1 MATSTSSTTKLRRLA
16 AAGAF
21 SAVALLGV
29 GTAGAQDQH
38 SGGVAS
44 NQLTSDPGDPQ
55 VEVGGSTTSRGGL
68 PITGSDVAGL
78 AAIGAVAI
86 AAGSG
91 VVALSKRRTRL
102 SA

>member
-1 MATSTSSTTKLRRLA
+1 MATSTSSTGKLRRLA

-21 SAVALLGV
+21 SAVLLGV

-38 SGGVAS
+38 SGGVAP

-78 AAIGAVAI
+78 AAIGVVAI
-86 AAGSG
+86 TAGSG
-91 VVALSKRRTRL
+91 VMVLSKRRTRL